1 MYSSVNSNGNNCTSM
16 HNMIVAVIETVMV
29 IVIVKE
35 IGGIVVKQY
44 QPATVIVTA
53 RAVDILN
60 PLSTEH

>member
-1 MYSSVNSNGNNCTSM
+1 M